1 MMTCILV
8 GVYTG
13 YNTLS
18 MAMTLPPDGKVV
30 ACDITESFIN
40 LRASEPCEPRSEP
53 CEPCEP
59 CESCEPFFEYFF
71 FFYWFRIWQVIDHFA
86 ADYHLSIAL
95 NRPRHLESGDD
106 PGDEYNQDNLAPRVL
121 SLSPGINF
129 KFRFKT
135 A

>member
-1 MMTCILV
+1 MGL
-8 GVYTG
+8 
-13 YNTLS
+13 L
-18 MAMTLPPDGKVV
+18 
-30 ACDITESFIN
+30 N

-53 CEPCEP
+53 
-59 CESCEPFFEYFF
+59 CEPFFEYFF
-71 FFYWFRIWQVIDHFA
+71 FFYWFRIWQVIDHFT
-86 ADYHLSIAL
+86 ADYHLTIAL
-95 NRPRHLESGDD
+95 NRPHHHESGDD